1 MKLPIDLRMQFNKL
15 LPLVALTAMLS
26 SKIAFPQ
33 DETLTNNQKLDM
45 NKILNKKKITI
56 VITDSGLGGLSVCA
70 GIEDKLK
77 QTASFEEVNLIYF
90 NALPE
95 KGKGYNSMPS
105 AEVKADVFNQALISM
120 EKKFSPDIILIACNT
135 LSVVYPLTQFARTSH
150 TPVLGIVDFG
160 VSMILSELKKNAEG
174 EVLILGTP
182 TTIKS
187 GSHKRKLI
195 ENGVD
200 EKNIIAE
207 PCPNLESEIQDDPKS
222 QAVEELINACL
233 NEALE
238 KSNKVNEPIF
248 TALCCTHYGF
258 SMEIFQSALKKITTR
273 ESIILNPNELM
284 INSIILDAYKNRF
297 PNSTI
302 NVQVVSRAVINDN
315 EKEAIGG
322 LIKSFA
328 PLSASALN
336 NYEYDP
342 ELFEFHY

>member
-1 MKLPIDLRMQFNKL
+1 MQLIKL
-15 LPLVALTAMLS
+15 LSLVALAAILS
-26 SKIAFPQ
+26 SRITFPQ
-33 DETLTNNQKLDM
+33 DEASTINQTLDM
-45 NKILNKKKITI
+45 EKILNKKKITI

-70 GIEDKLK
+70 GIEDKLR
-77 QTASFEEVNLIYF
+77 QTGSYEEVNLIYF

-95 KGKGYNSMPS
+95 KGKGYNSMPT

-120 EKKFSPDIILIACNT
+120 EKKYSPDIILIACNT
-135 LSVVYPLTQFARTSH
+135 LSVVYPLTQFARVSQ

-160 VSMILSELKKNAEG
+160 VSMILAELKKNAAG

-195 ENGVD
+195 ESGVD

-207 PCPNLESEIQDDPKS
+207 PCPNLESEIQNDPKS
-222 QAVEELINACL
+222 QAVEELINVCL
-233 NEALE
+233 SEALR
-238 KSNKVNEPIF
+238 KSDKVNAPII
-248 TALCCTHYGF
+248 TTLCCTHYGF
-258 SMEIFQSALKKITTR
+258 SIEVFQSSLKKITER

-284 INSIILDAYKNRF
+284 INSIVLDAYKNRF
-297 PNSTI
+297 SNSDI
-302 NVQVVSRAVINDN
+302 NVQVVSRAIINDN
-315 EKEAIGG
+315 EKETIGS

-342 ELFEFHY
+342 GLFEFHY